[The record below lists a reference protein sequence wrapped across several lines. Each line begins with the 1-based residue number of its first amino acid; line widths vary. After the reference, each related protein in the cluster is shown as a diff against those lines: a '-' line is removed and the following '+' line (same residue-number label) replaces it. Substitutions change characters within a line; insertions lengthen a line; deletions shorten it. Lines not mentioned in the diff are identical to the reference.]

1 MLKFCSLFFLK
12 SWILPQF
19 FTFAV
24 PLWDSFGFSSL
35 QKVFCTQPKCGQ
47 LWADDVDG
55 CANIFKIWLRM
66 KVGTRRPPM
75 YRRDYMSI
83 VQCTGSRCQTLCKT
97 WTHRQMG
104 EVHHGHSAVHVSS
117 VASFG
122 RVVIFIPFVLTAVGN
137 LSALRRAGESVWP
150 TRSPIWIENPVCALT
165 RVPVRSSCNW
175 EWVSCPWFIL
185 LSQYDWASLLSPEN
199 GGKIEHF
206 TLQASKSQYCMYAF
220 SQGFSCDAP
229 EAHALCCAQ
238 WDTGAR
244 VFRVLFRS

>member
-1 MLKFCSLFFLK
+1 
-12 SWILPQF
+12 
-19 FTFAV
+19 
-24 PLWDSFGFSSL
+24 
-35 QKVFCTQPKCGQ
+35 
-47 LWADDVDG
+47 
-55 CANIFKIWLRM
+55 
-66 KVGTRRPPM
+66 
-75 YRRDYMSI
+75 
-83 VQCTGSRCQTLCKT
+83 
-97 WTHRQMG
+97 MG

-122 RVVIFIPFVLTAVGN
+122 RVVIFIPFVLTALGN

-185 LSQYDWASLLSPEN
+185 LSRYDWASLLSPEN

-206 TLQASKSQYCMYAF
+206 TLQAPNPSTACMHF
-220 SQGFSCDAP
+220 LRVL
-229 EAHALCCAQ
+229 HATRSRRALPQ
-238 WDTGAR
+238 WDAGAT